1 MTNTLSL
8 PRTTNPIAEFL
19 KDFDREFFHFNN
31 MIDWTSDIPTLR
43 NTMIDRTGFPRA
55 NIRNVSTKTEDRLE
69 IVLALPGWN
78 KENSKLDISID
89 QGILKVVGIIDK
101 DTRNNTI
108 KAEEK
113 GENYGKEYERNTSL
127 KETFAWSHTVTDDT
141 EFESAT
147 LKDGL
152 LEIIVKVP
160 QPNKPKP
167 KTITVG

>member
-1 MTNTLSL
+1 M
-8 PRTTNPIAEFL
+8 
-19 KDFDREFFHFNN
+19 
-31 MIDWTSDIPTLR
+31 
-43 NTMIDRTGFPRA
+43 
-55 NIRNVSTKTEDRLE
+55 
-69 IVLALPGWN
+69 
-78 KENSKLDISID
+78 
-89 QGILKVVGIIDK
+89 KVVGIIDK

-113 GENYGKEYERNTSL
+113 GENYGKEYERNISL